1 MEDTILEKY
10 ETGNFSSIY
19 VGSKPTVKLV
29 MLRLEN
35 FILYYLRGPGG
46 IDYSSNILTINSYAR
61 EIFYIEQTDVDKF
74 ENWTVYYDD
83 ENDCIAIR
91 HCYWDKA
98 LDRNMIMADEKLRA
112 DVRDNGIV
120 GAIPHINN
128 ETVIDV
134 NKTSK
139 SKLLNTIK
147 GLDNVISEM
156 TIENLCNNLDYHK
169 GDYKISRSYD
179 LDVRLETIIND
190 EQVKIYSKIHDLTNL
205 MSDILSR
212 PMDTS
217 SEYKISFDYQL
228 SPIDVLKNTFAIK
241 K

>member
-1 MEDTILEKY
+1 
-10 ETGNFSSIY
+10 
-19 VGSKPTVKLV
+19 
-29 MLRLEN
+29 
-35 FILYYLRGPGG
+35 
-46 IDYSSNILTINSYAR
+46 
-61 EIFYIEQTDVDKF
+61 
-74 ENWTVYYDD
+74 
-83 ENDCIAIR
+83 
-91 HCYWDKA
+91 
-98 LDRNMIMADEKLRA
+98 MADEKLRA